1 VKWKEQIALEKDA
14 EAGVGLS
21 FVPTGATLVVVVITH
36 CLFIAFV
43 VILPSVP
50 EVLKGIHESPVAEVV

>member
-36 CLFIAFV
+36 LFIAFV